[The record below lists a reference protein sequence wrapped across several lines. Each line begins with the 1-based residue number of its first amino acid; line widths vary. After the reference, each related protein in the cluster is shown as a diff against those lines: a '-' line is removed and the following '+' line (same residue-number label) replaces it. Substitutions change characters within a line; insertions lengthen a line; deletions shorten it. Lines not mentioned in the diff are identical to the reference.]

1 MDNARTADILLE
13 TTRATKVSDQ
23 TRDVRLGRV
32 QLSSLCKRSMKLT
45 SKIRHPLSLEA
56 RTKRL
61 EDQRRSKNLR
71 LPPKI
76 EKTHFSERQEDE
88 DSEDTLDTC

>member
-1 MDNARTADILLE
+1 MDNAKTADILLE

-32 QLSSLCKRSMKLT
+32 QLSSLCKRSMKIK
-45 SKIRHPLSLEA
+45 SKISNHLSIEA

-61 EDQRRSKNLR
+61 EEQRRSKKFEITAKNR
-71 LPPKI
+71 
-76 EKTHFSERQEDE
+76 EKTHFSE
-88 DSEDTLDTC
+88 LCK